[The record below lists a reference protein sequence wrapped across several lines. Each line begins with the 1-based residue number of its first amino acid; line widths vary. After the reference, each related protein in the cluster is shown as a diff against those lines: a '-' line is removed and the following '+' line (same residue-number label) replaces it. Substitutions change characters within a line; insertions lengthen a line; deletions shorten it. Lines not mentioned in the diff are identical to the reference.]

1 MKKIIVVLVAV
12 LLISA
17 ATVSGATVRYTGDF
31 EDGTTEDWGG
41 GSVASV
47 NGETMFNPDDEAYI
61 SDNSFNNTDFNFTGR
76 VYSTT
81 ADGFMRIMLGDWG
94 DSPKNYL
101 VIDWQNDRI
110 DLFNSGTSGDDDSIT
125 TAGLSTG
132 TYYDF
137 TFKGN
142 STGLH
147 AKVGSYRW
155 MQVSRNTEF
164 TNRPALK
171 NGGWTTYLSEYDYMN
186 TSSIA
191 STVEVSGIVED
202 SSDNTRI
209 EGATVTATN
218 STGDVVDT
226 DTTNSNGE
234 YSLNVTEG
242 EEYTFTADESEYH
255 SDSYTQTVS
264 GDVLLDFSLDPI
276 IVDGRVVDTSGS
288 GVSDAT
294 VEFRDGYGSVVKA
307 TTTNATGFYEVQIS
321 NDTYEVNA
329 TKSMYTANDITYT
342 VNGSGTVNDIEIEA
356 KGVLNG
362 TITDLD
368 DYAIENVTV
377 EVYENG
383 TLVDSTKSDVN
394 GNFNM
399 NVTNGDYTV
408 EFTKDFYHPYSENI
422 SVTGNYDMG
431 KIRLEAREYDL
442 TMQVSP
448 YMNYS
453 DTQELT
459 VRFNDGDVTD
469 NVTIT
474 ITDSFEN
481 YTIVEYYANNRT
493 LIATSN
499 ESLAGRVN
507 VNASYDAGDKI
518 VYVDQNVT
526 VAPITMENVEILSP
540 LYSVF
545 SVLDNQ
551 RMQYVFFVVIAGVGA
566 AITTSIYGG
575 MAMMIIAIIG
585 GWIAGFIG
593 LGLVLASLFSGM
605 FIMMNTEDPA
615 KYGGFRK

>member
-1 MKKIIVVLVAV
+1 MKKIIVICVSV

-17 ATVSGATVRYTGDF
+17 TASAATVRYTGDF

-41 GSVASV
+41 GSVSSV
-47 NGETMFNPDDEAYI
+47 NGEKMFHADGDAYI
-61 SDNSFNNTDFNFTGR
+61 NDNSFNNTDFNFTG
-76 VYSTT
+76 VAYSTS
-81 ADGFMRIMLGDWG
+81 ADAYLRILLGDWS
-94 DSPKNYL
+94 DSQQNYL
-101 VIDWQNDRI
+101 EISWQNDRI

-125 TAGLSTG
+125 TAGLKTG
-132 TYYDF
+132 TYYKY

-147 AKVGSYRW
+147 AKVGNYRW
-155 MQVSRNTEF
+155 MQVSRNKEF
-164 TNRPALK
+164 TDRPALQ
-171 NGGWTTYLSEYDYMN
+171 NGGWPAYISEYDYMN
-186 TSSIA
+186 TA
-191 STVEVSGIVED
+191 STDSTAEVSGIVED

-209 EGATVTATN
+209 EGATVKATN
-218 STGDVVDT
+218 STGDVVAT

-234 YSLNVTEG
+234 YSVNVTEG
-242 EEYTFTADESEYH
+242 EEYTFEATKK
-255 SDSYTQTVS
+255 SYERETHTQTVS

-394 GNFNM
+394 GNFSM

-422 SVTGNYDMG
+422 SVSGNYDMG

-459 VRFNDGDVTD
+459 VRFNDNDVTD

-474 ITDSFEN
+474 ITDTFEN